1 MNDTQKLA
9 RSSGWVLVQIDESTS
24 IPDRRNSPSWKEFEV
39 QKTREEER
47 ELLRD
52 RANGHA
58 NHVREFE
65 FLQEGNDDSSTALK

>member
-1 MNDTQKLA
+1 MSDA
-9 RSSGWVLVQIDESTS
+9 RSRGWVMVQIDESTS
-24 IPDRRNSPSWKEFEV
+24 IPDKRNSPP